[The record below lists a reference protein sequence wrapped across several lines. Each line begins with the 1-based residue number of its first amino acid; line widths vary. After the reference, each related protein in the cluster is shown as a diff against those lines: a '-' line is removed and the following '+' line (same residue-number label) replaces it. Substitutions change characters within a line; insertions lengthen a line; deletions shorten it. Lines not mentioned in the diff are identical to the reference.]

1 MQAYSPQEIEQFKR
15 SFAEDGYLV
24 FRNVVSKPKL
34 AELRIQLL
42 DALELSQRTGNLL
55 NGGGGISGHLNC
67 VPGESARFAYETL
80 LERGIVDVVREV
92 APHCFGPMR
101 VGLNMNLPRSVPQHY
116 HMDGIFTEDFMI
128 ANVAVVD
135 TDLVN
140 GAIDVAPGTQ
150 KRFYRYYEFAKGR
163 EYLRSTRLPLNQ
175 GDVLIRSSKLWHR
188 GMPNKSSVP
197 RPMLAFTF
205 GEKGV
210 KEGDAFNESVAS
222 GGGIV
227 FQPNWFNP
235 TRLGRLREQ
244 TFVSAPITYAAYRF
258 VTSLF
263 DDKGYDH

>member
-1 MQAYSPQEIEQFKR
+1 MNRFSDVELEQFKR
-15 SFAEDGYLV
+15 TFAADGYVIL
-24 FRNVVSKPKL
+24 REVVPRKL
-34 AELRIQLL
+34 LADLRIQLI
-42 DALELSQRTGNLL
+42 DALEVDQRTGNLF

-67 VPGESARFAYETL
+67 VPGQAARPAYDVL
-80 LERGIVDVVREV
+80 MERGIVDLVREL

-101 VGLNMNLPRSVPQHY
+101 AGCNMNLPGSVAQHY

-150 KRFYRYYEFAKGR
+150 QRFYRYCEFASGR
-163 EYLRSTRLPLNQ
+163 VYLRSKRLPLNQ
-175 GDVLIRSSKLWHR
+175 GDVLIRTSKLWHR
-188 GMPNKSSVP
+188 GMPNLSSVP
-197 RPMLAFTF
+197 RPMLAYTF

-210 KEGDAFNESVAS
+210 VEGQAFGADA
-222 GGGIV
+222 GIR
-227 FQPNWFNP
+227 FDPNWFKP
-235 TRLGRLREQ
+235 TRLGRIRER
-244 TFVSAPITYAAYRF
+244 TFVTAPITYAAYRF